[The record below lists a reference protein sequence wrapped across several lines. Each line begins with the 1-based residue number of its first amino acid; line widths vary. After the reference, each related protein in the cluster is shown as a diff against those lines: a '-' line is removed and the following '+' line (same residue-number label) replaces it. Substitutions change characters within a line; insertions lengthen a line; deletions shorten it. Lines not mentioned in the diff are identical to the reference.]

1 MHGSPGLPQVP
12 KIMKKGFT
20 IVELLI
26 VIVVI
31 AILAAI
37 SIVAYNGIQNRS
49 KVTKAN
55 SDLVT
60 LRKAIEVA
68 RLSQNKTLLQITG
81 SGCTFCGT
89 DRTLAYNNALTAI
102 AAAANLNLDGLRSGD
117 PWGNVYQIDE
127 NEGENTGCNRDL
139 ITVNPGVSGVA
150 AVYIP
155 TYACS

>member
-1 MHGSPGLPQVP
+1 MWAKHKQQS
-12 KIMKKGFT
+12 GFT

-49 KVTKAN
+49 RVTKAN
-55 SDLVT
+55 SDLAT

-81 SGCTFCGT
+81 SGCTFCAT
-89 DRTLAYNNALTAI
+89 DKAAGYNAALTAI
-102 AAAANLNLDGLRSGD
+102 SVAGNTNLDSLRAGD

-127 NEGENTGCNRDL
+127 NEGESAGCNRDL
-139 ITVNPGVSGVA
+139 ITINPGFTGVTA
-150 AVYIP
+150 IYIP
-155 TYACS
+155 TYAC